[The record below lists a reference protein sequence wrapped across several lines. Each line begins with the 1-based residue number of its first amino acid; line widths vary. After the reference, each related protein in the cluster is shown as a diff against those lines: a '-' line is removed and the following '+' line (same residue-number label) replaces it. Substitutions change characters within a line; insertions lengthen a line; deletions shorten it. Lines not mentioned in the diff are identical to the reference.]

1 MVANPDR
8 IRVFIAVGV
17 SGEAREALA
26 EAAGRLRGS
35 LPEGV
40 QWARLEGLHLTLKF
54 LGNISPR
61 MAGPL
66 LECLQTPAEE
76 AAPFRLGLADLGVFP
91 NRRRPRVLWA
101 GLEGDLSAL
110 DGLQTA
116 VERAVTGLGYAAEDR
131 PFSRHVTLGRVRRNV
146 SGAVLDR
153 VADVMAEAAPPV
165 SVPWTVDEV
174 RLMRSHLLPS
184 GAEYTVMGALPFTGM
199 SRP

>member
-1 MVANPDR
+1 M
-8 IRVFIAVGV
+8 
-17 SGEAREALA
+17 
-26 EAAGRLRGS
+26 
-35 LPEGV
+35 PEGV

-66 LECLQTPAEE
+66 LECLQTPADE

-153 VADVMAEAAPPV
+153 VADVMAEAAPPASV
-165 SVPWTVDEV
+165 SWTVDEV

-184 GAEYTVMGALPFTGM
+184 GAEYTVMGALPLGE
-199 SRP
+199 RPQQ